1 MGRSATAHRR
11 ASILVGM
18 SDTSI
23 EREARN
29 ALEGAGFAVKT
40 ATTDAEVL
48 AAFARERPSLVFLA
62 FERMDAD
69 GFSLCGELDRRQR
82 NDPIPIVVSVDEL
95 DGNAIASAYQA
106 GAADVVVHPIEWK
119 LLVHRVPRLLQLT
132 DSFSKHRRTRAS
144 LENVQRIAGV
154 GSWVWDLET
163 QQMQWSDQMF
173 VVLGFEPGGVKTD
186 FEHFAL
192 CMHPEDR
199 DTAIDL
205 IKEAVGAGGSFA
217 VPLRVV
223 LGSGSV
229 RYVQLR
235 GEVSAEDVFQVR
247 GTVLDVTEQRRAQE
261 KIRNLAHYDSLTG
274 LANRRRFMEQLERA
288 RQNASSN
295 GHAMGLL
302 YMDLD
307 QFKRIND
314 TLGHTAGDE
323 LLQAVGEVLIDKVR
337 TTDVVF
343 CGYPTDESEISR
355 LGGDEFAILL
365 TKISSKE
372 DAGRVAGRIL
382 DALSASIPVEGHE
395 IVTTA
400 SIGIAVYPDHGEDV
414 ETLVKHADRAMYH
427 AKERGRNNYQ
437 YFSKTLNEGALKR
450 LTIESHLRAAI
461 ETEAMHLQF
470 QPRVDIATG
479 RITGA
484 EALAR
489 WTHPSLGGVPP
500 KDFIPLAEETGL
512 IVRLGEWIL
521 RMACAQ
527 RRAWLD
533 AGHDDIRVSVNV
545 STVQFRDPNLIAT
558 VSRALADAALDPG
571 HLELEIT
578 ESLVLQDDE
587 ATATILRELR
597 AMGVRIA
604 LDDFGTGYSSLS
616 YLARFPLDI
625 LKLDRSFVRDVTMNA
640 SARGIAAAVISMAH
654 VLGLRVVAEGVD
666 HEEQLRFLKEQG
678 CDELQGFLVS
688 GALEPDEFLRFH
700 AAYEGSLPAVRLP

>member
-1 MGRSATAHRR
+1 
-11 ASILVGM
+11 
-18 SDTSI
+18 
-23 EREARN
+23 
-29 ALEGAGFAVKT
+29 
-40 ATTDAEVL
+40 
-48 AAFARERPSLVFLA
+48 
-62 FERMDAD
+62 
-69 GFSLCGELDRRQR
+69 
-82 NDPIPIVVSVDEL
+82 
-95 DGNAIASAYQA
+95 
-106 GAADVVVHPIEWK
+106 
-119 LLVHRVPRLLQLT
+119 
-132 DSFSKHRRTRAS
+132 
-144 LENVQRIAGV
+144 
-154 GSWVWDLET
+154 
-163 QQMQWSDQMF
+163 
-173 VVLGFEPGGVKTD
+173 
-186 FEHFAL
+186 
-192 CMHPEDR
+192 
-199 DTAIDL
+199 
-205 IKEAVGAGGSFA
+205 
-217 VPLRVV
+217 VV

-247 GTVLDVTEQRRAQE
+247 GTMQDVTEQRRAQE

-274 LANRRRFMEQLERA
+274 LPNRRRFMEQLERA
-288 RQNASSN
+288 RENAHSN

-323 LLQAVGEVLIDKVR
+323 LLRAVGDVLADKVR
-337 TTDVVF
+337 PTDVVV
-343 CGYPTDESEISR
+343 CGRPMDESEISR

-372 DAGRVAGRIL
+372 DAGRVARRIL
-382 DALSASIPVEGHE
+382 DALSASIRVEGQE

-400 SIGIAVYPDHGEDV
+400 SIGIAVYPDHGQDV

-437 YFSKTLNEGALKR
+437 YFSKALNEGARKR

-461 ETEAMHLQF
+461 ETEGMHLHY
-470 QPRVDIATG
+470 QPRVEIATG

-489 WTHPSLGGVPP
+489 WNHPSLGAIPP

-512 IVRLGEWIL
+512 IVPLGDWVL
-521 RMACAQ
+521 RTACAK

-558 VSRALADAALDPG
+558 VSRALANAGLDPR

-587 ATATILRELR
+587 ATATILSEFR
-597 AMGVRIA
+597 AMGLRIA

-640 SARGIAAAVISMAH
+640 SARGIATAVISMAH

-666 HEEQLRFLKEQG
+666 QQEQVRFLKEQG

-688 GALEPDEFLRFH
+688 GALDPDEFLRFR
-700 AAYEGSLPAVRLP
+700 ASYQGSLSADRR

>member
-11 ASILVGM
+11 TSVLVGT
-18 SDTSI
+18 SDASI
-23 EREARN
+23 EREARK
-29 ALEGAGFAVKT
+29 ALEGAGFKVT
-40 ATTDAEVL
+40 ISVTDAGALAVFTRVRPNLVL
-48 AAFARERPSLVFLA
+48 LA
-62 FERMDAD
+62 FPHMAAD
-69 GFSLCGELDRRQR
+69 GFSLCGELDRMYAD
-82 NDPIPIVVSVDEL
+82 DPVPIIVLIDKL
-95 DGNAIASAYQA
+95 DGNAIASAYRA
-106 GAADVVVHPIEWK
+106 GAADVVVRPVEWT
-119 LLVHRVPRLLQLT
+119 LLVQRVPRLLQMA
-132 DSFSKHRRTRAS
+132 DSLSELRRTRAS
-144 LENVQRIAGV
+144 LESVQRIAGV
-154 GSWVWDLET
+154 GSWIWDIES

-173 VVLGFEPGGVKTD
+173 AILGFESGGVKTD

-199 DTAIDL
+199 DVAIDV
-205 IKEAVGAGGSFA
+205 IKEAVIACQSFA

-229 RYVQLR
+229 RYVQLQ
-235 GEVSAEDVFQVR
+235 GEVSAEDVFHVR
-247 GTVLDVTEQRRAQE
+247 GTMQDVTEQRRVQE

-288 RQNASSN
+288 RRNAHSN

-314 TLGHTAGDE
+314 TLGHTAGDG
-323 LLQAVGEVLIDKVR
+323 LLQAVGDVLVDKVR
-337 TTDVVF
+337 
-343 CGYPTDESEISR
+343 PTDLVLCGRPGGESEVSR
-355 LGGDEFAILL
+355 LGGDEFAVLL

-382 DALSASIPVEGHE
+382 DALSAAIPVEGHE

-427 AKERGRNNYQ
+427 AKEQGRNNFQ
-437 YFSKTLNEGALKR
+437 YFSKALNEGALKR

-461 ETEAMHLQF
+461 EKEAMHLHY
-470 QPRVDIATG
+470 QPRVEIATG
-479 RITGA
+479 KITGA
-484 EALAR
+484 EALVR
-489 WTHPSLGGVPP
+489 WNHPSLGAVPP

-512 IVRLGEWIL
+512 IVPLGEWIL
-521 RMACAQ
+521 RTACA
-527 RRAWLD
+527 RTRAWLD
-533 AGHDDIRVSVNV
+533 AGHDDIRVSVNI

-558 VSRALADAALDPG
+558 VSRALADAELDPCQM
-571 HLELEIT
+571 ELEIT

-587 ATATILRELR
+587 ATAAILNEFR
-597 AMGVRIA
+597 AMGLLIA

-640 SARGIAAAVISMAH
+640 SARGIATAVISMAH

-666 HEEQLRFLKEQG
+666 QEEQVRFLREQG

-688 GALEPDEFLRFH
+688 GALDPDEFLRFR
-700 AAYEGSLPAVRLP
+700 ASYEKSLLTNRGT

>member
-1 MGRSATAHRR
+1 MARNVPAHRR
-11 ASILVGM
+11 SFVLVGA
-18 SDTSI
+18 SDASI
-23 EREARN
+23 EREARK
-29 ALEGAGFAVKT
+29 AFEGAGFGMTIAHG
-40 ATTDAEVL
+40 DADVL
-48 AAFARERPSLVFLA
+48 AAFSRRRPSLVLLA
-62 FERMDAD
+62 LGGMAAD
-69 GFSLCGELDRRQR
+69 GYSLCGELDRMHRD
-82 NDPIPIVVSVDEL
+82 DPVPIVVAVDKL
-95 DGNAIASAYQA
+95 DGNAVASAYQA
-106 GAADVVVHPIEWK
+106 GAADVVVRPVEWA
-119 LLVHRVPRLLQLT
+119 LLVQRVPRLLQMA
-132 DSFSKHRRTRAS
+132 DSVSELHRTRAS
-144 LENVQRIAGV
+144 LESVQRIAGV
-154 GSWVWDLET
+154 GSWVWNVET
-163 QQMQWSDQMF
+163 QQMEWSDQMF
-173 VVLGFEPGGVKTD
+173 EILGFEPGGLKTD

-199 DTAIDL
+199 DVAIDVL
-205 IKEAVGAGGSFA
+205 KEAVIAGRSFV

-229 RYVQLR
+229 RYVQMQ
-235 GEVSAEDVFQVR
+235 GEVSTEDVFQVR
-247 GTVLDVTEQRRAQE
+247 GTLQDITEQRRAQE

-288 RQNASSN
+288 RRNALAN

-337 TTDVVF
+337 TTDLVL
-343 CGYPTDESEISR
+343 CGRPGDESEVSR
-355 LGGDEFAILL
+355 LGGDEFAVLL

-372 DAGRVAGRIL
+372 DAGQVAGRIL

-414 ETLVKHADRAMYH
+414 ETLLKHADRAMYH

-437 YFSKTLNEGALKR
+437 YFSKALNEGAMKR

-461 ETEAMHLQF
+461 EKEAMHLHY
-470 QPRVDIATG
+470 QPRIEMATG

-484 EALAR
+484 EALVR
-489 WTHPSLGGVPP
+489 WNHPTLGAIPP

-512 IVRLGEWIL
+512 IIPLGDWIL
-521 RMACAQ
+521 RTACAK
-527 RRAWLD
+527 RREWLD

-558 VSRALADAALDPG
+558 VFRALADAGLDPD

-587 ATATILRELR
+587 STALVLSELR
-597 AMGVRIA
+597 AMGLRIA

-625 LKLDRSFVRDVTMNA
+625 LKLDRSFVRDVTMNS
-640 SARGIAAAVISMAH
+640 SARGIATAVISMAH

-666 HEEQLRFLKEQG
+666 QEEQVRFLKEQG
-678 CDELQGFLVS
+678 CDELQGFLVA
-688 GALEPDEFLRFH
+688 GPLDPDEFLRFR
-700 AAYEGSLPAVRLP
+700 ASRENFLPT

>member
-1 MGRSATAHRR
+1 M
-11 ASILVGM
+11 VGM